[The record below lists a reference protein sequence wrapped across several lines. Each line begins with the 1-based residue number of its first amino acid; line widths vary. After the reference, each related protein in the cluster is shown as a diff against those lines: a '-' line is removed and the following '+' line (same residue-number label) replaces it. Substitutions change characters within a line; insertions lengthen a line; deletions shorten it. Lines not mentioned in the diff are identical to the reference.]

1 MTSASDLIEEAYS
14 IEAEGLLDLIEE
26 ARLSQLRAR
35 GLGRLGDCKVAAGL
49 VELPSEGELAVVGD
63 LHGDLV
69 SLSFILEDS
78 GALGGGPILLF
89 LGDYGDRGPHSVEVY
104 CVILRL
110 LCSHPGRV
118 ILLRGN
124 HEGPADLLA
133 HPHDLPLMVRR
144 RFGRRGEE
152 VYRALR
158 LLFDSLWVAALA
170 EGQYVFL
177 HGGAPVNLDSVE
189 RLARAGE
196 EHPRSG
202 VLEQVLWNDPVE
214 WVEDFAPSPRG
225 AGYVFGRRVTERF
238 LEVVGTR
245 TLIRAHEPCSEGVE
259 VGHGGLVL
267 TLFSRKGPPYM
278 NASAAYLRLRLGP
291 PPLDAYQLAA
301 RAVKF

>member
-1 MTSASDLIEEAYS
+1 MTTAADLIEEARS
-14 IEAEGLLDLIEE
+14 IEAEGLLSLIEE

-35 GLGRLGDCKVAAGL
+35 SLGRLGECEVVAGL
-49 VELPSEGELAVVGD
+49 VKLPSEGELAVVGD
-63 LHGDLV
+63 LHGDLA

-133 HPHDLPLMVRR
+133 HPHDLPLMIKR
-144 RFGRRGEE
+144 RFGRRWEE
-152 VYRALR
+152 VYLALR
-158 LLFDSLWVAALA
+158 SLFDSLWVAALA
-170 EGQYVFL
+170 EGRYVFL
-177 HGGAPVNLDSVE
+177 HGGAPVDMDSVE
-189 RLARAGE
+189 QLARAVE
-196 EHPRSG
+196 EHPRSS

-214 WVEDFAPSPRG
+214 WTEGFAPSPRG

-238 LEVVGTR
+238 LKVVGAR
-245 TLIRAHEPCSEGVE
+245 TLVRAHEPCSEGVE
-259 VGHGGLVL
+259 VRHGGLVL

-278 NASAAYLRLRLGP
+278 NHSAAYLRMRLGP
-291 PPLDAYQLAA
+291 PPLDARQLAA
-301 RAVKF
+301 GAVRF